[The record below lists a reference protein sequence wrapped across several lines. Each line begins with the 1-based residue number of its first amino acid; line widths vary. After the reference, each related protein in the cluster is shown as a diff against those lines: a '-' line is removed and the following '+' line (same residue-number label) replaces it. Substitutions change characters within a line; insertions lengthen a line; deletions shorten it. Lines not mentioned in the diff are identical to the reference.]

1 MNTPDPD
8 MTAAAVLAFWLG
20 AHPIDAA
27 AMARVQGQW
36 FMKNEAFD
44 AELRQR
50 FGPTID
56 AALAGGLGDWP
67 ESAEGRLALLIVLDQ
82 FTRNV
87 FRGDARSF
95 SGDARALALALDGI
109 ARGHDRA
116 IPPLARI
123 FCYLPLEHA
132 EDLEMQAR
140 SVALFAALRDAPES
154 EPKAFFE
161 GTLDYARKHQQ
172 VIARFGRFAHRNAI
186 LGRASTPEEL
196 AYLAQPG
203 AGF

>member
-95 SGDARALALALDGI
+95 SGDARALALAQEGI

-140 SVALFAALRDAPES
+140 SVALFTALRDAPAS
-154 EPKAFFE
+154 EPKAFFDN
-161 GTLDYARKHQQ
+161 TLDYARKHQQ

>member
-116 IPPLARI
+116 IPPLARR
-123 FCYLPLEHA
+123 P
-132 EDLEMQAR
+132 
-140 SVALFAALRDAPES
+140 
-154 EPKAFFE
+154 
-161 GTLDYARKHQQ
+161 
-172 VIARFGRFAHRNAI
+172 
-186 LGRASTPEEL
+186 
-196 AYLAQPG
+196 
-203 AGF
+203 